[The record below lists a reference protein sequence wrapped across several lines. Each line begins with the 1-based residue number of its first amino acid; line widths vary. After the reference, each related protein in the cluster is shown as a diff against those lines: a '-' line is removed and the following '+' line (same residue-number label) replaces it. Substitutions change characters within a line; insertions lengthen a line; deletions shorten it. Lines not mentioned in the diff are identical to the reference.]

1 MLVEGEVATSVP
13 TAEVVGMGVT
23 EATALTPSTQAF
35 VAWVAVSG
43 NTVLVLEEGGV
54 VGFGRT
60 LGGFTTI
67 LRRQTSLHYTS
78 LLCRQR
84 LREVSNL
91 QQSKAIIHLSPLH
104 LTRSRG
110 QRHNLA
116 RQQRQ
121 GIRKEQLMPLSRQ
134 AQMIFQMIQ
143 QSHPKKEETKRARV
157 NLTAIGATLKCIHF
171 LFALLYF
178 AVSFALAIMSKKYA
192 QI

>member
-67 LRRQTSLHYTS
+67 LRR
-78 LLCRQR
+78 
-84 LREVSNL
+84 
-91 QQSKAIIHLSPLH
+91 
-104 LTRSRG
+104 
-110 QRHNLA
+110 
-116 RQQRQ
+116 
-121 GIRKEQLMPLSRQ
+121 
-134 AQMIFQMIQ
+134 
-143 QSHPKKEETKRARV
+143 
-157 NLTAIGATLKCIHF
+157 
-171 LFALLYF
+171 
-178 AVSFALAIMSKKYA
+178 
-192 QI
+192 